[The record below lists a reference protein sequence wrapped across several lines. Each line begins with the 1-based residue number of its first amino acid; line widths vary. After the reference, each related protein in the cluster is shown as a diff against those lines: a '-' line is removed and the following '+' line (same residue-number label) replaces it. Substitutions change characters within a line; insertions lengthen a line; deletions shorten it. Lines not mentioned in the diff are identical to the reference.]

1 MLVGRYPFDDPQ
13 QPNNMQATITR
24 IIRGQYVIPT
34 SLGLSKEVID
44 LIKRMFAVNAG
55 NRITI
60 EGIKKHKWYQTL
72 LPDEIRYSYQCRCK
86 IRPFPVSM

>member
-13 QPNNMQATITR
+13 QPNNMQATIAR

-44 LIKRMFAVNAG
+44 LLKRMF
-55 NRITI
+55 
-60 EGIKKHKWYQTL
+60 
-72 LPDEIRYSYQCRCK
+72 
-86 IRPFPVSM
+86 